1 VDARKDQHGT
11 AWQAAIDYGIDV
23 SLLEENLRLT
33 PDERFDQLVAMQR
46 LYDAVRAE
54 RVEPLC
60 NLATLEGF
68 WNLDVTT
75 ALGRLNLLGETPIGD
90 YARLA
95 ECAVTM
101 TLAGVS
107 VQVIALDDLIAIKRA
122 LGRPKDLLVSTELEA
137 IRERL
142 RSRDS

>member
-1 VDARKDQHGT
+1 V
-11 AWQAAIDYGIDV
+11 Y
-23 SLLEENLRLT
+23 
-33 PDERFDQLVAMQR
+33 
-46 LYDAVRAE
+46 
-54 RVEPLC
+54 
-60 NLATLEGF
+60 LATLEGF

>member
-33 PDERFDQLVAMQR
+33 PDERLDQLVAMQR

-60 NLATLEGF
+60 ISPR
-68 WNLDVTT
+68 W
-75 ALGRLNLLGETPIGD
+75 
-90 YARLA
+90 
-95 ECAVTM
+95 
-101 TLAGVS
+101 
-107 VQVIALDDLIAIKRA
+107 RA
-122 LGRPKDLLVSTELEA
+122 FGTST
-137 IRERL
+137 
-142 RSRDS
+142 